1 VDIELQYLYECENI
15 PGVKQGARARC
26 LIKKTKGENLVIIFP
41 FGKCGNE
48 NSPPL
53 FL

>member
-1 VDIELQYLYECENI
+1 MREYSRCET
-15 PGVKQGARARC
+15 GGQGKMFDT
-26 LIKKTKGENLVIIFP
+26 KKTKGKNLVIIFP